1 MNPVKASLRYPQVTI
16 ALTIM
21 LVVSGAYALLRM
33 PRREDPKIH
42 VREGIVAAFYPGAS
56 SAEVEEQVTQKVE
69 QRIFKIEGVRR
80 EKTYS
85 TSMNGAMFINLNLED
100 NLQDTEKFWSKLRL
114 DLAELK
120 KTDLP
125 DGVQGPIV
133 DYDFGDTVAVLLAI
147 HSDHYGYR
155 ELKDYAERIES
166 AIRRIR
172 AVSKVKRIGE
182 QKEEIDV
189 SSSLSRLAQYSVSA
203 EQIMKALE
211 GRNIVH
217 YAGAVPTE
225 RGKPP
230 IQATGAFET
239 EQQIRR
245 VMIDVSRTGQPVYI
259 GDLANVD
266 RVYKDPTQYVR
277 SRGERALL
285 LSVEM
290 QEGNNIVDFGK
301 ELHAS
306 LDRLRPLLPPDL
318 KIDFVA
324 DQPTVV
330 AERVRGF
337 IREFGTA
344 ILSVILVTVILLPF
358 RVALV
363 SAVAIPVTISA
374 TFGLLNAFGIEL
386 HQVSIAALIVVLGM
400 VVDDAIVIADNYIEL
415 LDEGVPR
422 PEAAWRSASELA
434 VPVLTATLT
443 IICSFLPFLILS
455 GATGEFIRAL
465 PLTVAI
471 ALSTSFLV
479 GMLLTP
485 MLSQFFIKQGLHTHG
500 AATEKK
506 RRSPLEIMQSIY
518 NRVIVVAM
526 KWKPVAVVSGIFA
539 VAAGAF
545 VLHRLPER
553 FFPFAERDQFV
564 VDVWLPEGWKVE
576 ATEAA
581 VRRIEDVL
589 RHEKEVVNY
598 TSFIGS
604 SFPRFYYN
612 VNPQLPDKNYAQLL
626 VSTRS
631 AEVTPELVRALRPRL
646 AQAAPEARAFLS
658 ELQQGPVQ
666 LAAIEVRLTG
676 DDERVLRHFG
686 DRVLQLVQQTPG
698 SLDVHS
704 DWREDAYRLKVN
716 LREEVANRLGFTN
729 ATIGQELAG
738 GFEGVPVTTYWEG
751 ERDVAVALRLE
762 PARRQTFNDVANTY
776 VISPVTGARVPLDS
790 IATVS
795 PVWDPGRIVRRN
807 GVRTLTIRSWA
818 QGGILPSQVL
828 ERIRPVTDKLPL
840 PPGYRVWYGGEY
852 ENQNDTFPEMV
863 NALLISSIA
872 IYLIL
877 MFQFRSV
884 VDPLVVMAAI
894 PLGLLGASVGLMV
907 TNNPFGFTGFLGIV
921 SLGGVV
927 VRNSIILVDY
937 IRERM
942 MEGIPIEEAAIE
954 AGERRLRPIFLTTM
968 AAAVGV
974 TPMILSGSSMW
985 SPLGSAIAFGLVGSM
1000 FFTLVVIPVIYVLIH
1015 QRDSRP
1021 GPVVPSHDRKELQPI
1036 TAAVLVMIA
1045 CGAVAHAQSPKPAL
1059 DEADRTGAQKLTAAV
1074 QTQPRALTLDEAVS
1088 LATQHNSMV
1097 KIAGDKVKEMDVRVH
1112 GARAGF
1118 FPALT
1123 NESTAVHMA
1132 DQQHIDIPEGTLGV
1146 YPQIGPLPGRNVAL
1160 DQGKLDF
1167 GLSTTTLS
1175 QPITQFFKIRAG
1187 VDVSRADAAGARADM
1202 RRTENEVAY
1211 KVKQVYYGILATER
1225 RRDAVDAQIRAAEL
1239 RITETRNAVVTGVAL
1254 EVKAAEV
1261 RSQIAQARHVH
1272 GQLQDAVMDM
1282 KEELADL
1289 CGLPV
1294 DTELQLSLLDGSGS
1308 DPSPEPEAAV
1318 DSALAHNPEVEAA
1331 AHQLEKA
1338 RAALRAARAEYIPEV
1353 SAFAQHIYQDGAP
1366 FLTHNNGAVGLH
1378 MTWTIFEFGKR
1389 RGQVS
1394 ERSAEVAQA
1403 EENLARLR
1411 NRVRID
1417 VEKAV
1422 RKLNRAETGVN
1433 SARELV
1439 AATAEGRRVASD
1451 EAEAGTAN
1459 RSVFL
1464 ESESSMLNAQADLL
1478 RAEYDRSVAAA
1489 DLIRLTGSR

>member
-1 MNPVKASLRYPQVTI
+1 MNPVRASLRYPQVTI

-21 LVVSGAYALLRM
+21 LVIGGVYALLRM

-56 SAEVEEQVTQKVE
+56 AAEIENQVTQKVE

-100 NLQDTEKFWSKLRL
+100 NMQDTEKFWSKLRL
-114 DLAELK
+114 DMAELR
-120 KTDLP
+120 KTELP
-125 DGVQGPIV
+125 DGVQGPVV

-166 AIRRIR
+166 AMRRIR

-189 SSSLSRLAQYSVSA
+189 TSSLSRMSQYSVNP
-203 EQIMKALE
+203 QQVVKALE

-217 YAGAVPTE
+217 WAGAVPTE
-225 RGKPP
+225 FAKPP
-230 IQATGAFET
+230 IQATGAFEGV
-239 EQQIRR
+239 EQVRR
-245 VMIDVSRTGQPVYI
+245 VMIDVTGAGQPVYI

-266 RVYKDPTQYVR
+266 RVYKDPTQYAR

-290 QEGNNIVDFGK
+290 REGNNIVDFGHD
-301 ELHAS
+301 LRAA
-306 LDRLRPLLPPDL
+306 LDQLRPLLPADL

-330 AERVRGF
+330 AERVEHF
-337 IREFGTA
+337 IHEFGIA
-344 ILSVILVTVILLPF
+344 IASVIVVTMLLLPF

-363 SAVAIPVTISA
+363 SAVAIPVTIAA
-374 TFGLLNAFGIEL
+374 TFGLLNAFSIEL

-400 VVDDAIVIADNYIEL
+400 VVDDAIVIADNYLEL
-415 LDEGVPR
+415 LDHGVPR
-422 PEAAWRSASELA
+422 PEAAWRSATELA

-471 ALSTSFLV
+471 ALSTSFV
-479 GMLLTP
+479 VAMLLTP
-485 MLSQFFIKQGLHTHG
+485 LLAQFFIKKGLHQPDQAGH
-500 AATEKK
+500 KP
-506 RRSPLEIMQSIY
+506 RRGPLEIMQAIY

-526 KWKPVAVVSGIFA
+526 RWKPVAVGFGVLA
-539 VAAGAF
+539 VVAGAY
-545 VLHRLPER
+545 VLRNVPER

-576 ATEAA
+576 STEAA
-581 VRRIEDVL
+581 VKRIEEVL
-589 RHEKEVVNY
+589 KEEKEVTNY

-626 VSTRS
+626 VSTAS
-631 AEVTPELVRALRPRL
+631 AEVTPKLIKKLRPRL
-646 AQAAPEARAFLS
+646 ATAAPEARVFLS

-676 DDERVLRHFG
+676 EDEVILRQYG
-686 DRVLQLVQQTPG
+686 AEVVKLLQDTPG

-704 DWREDAYRLKVN
+704 DWREDAFRLKVN
-716 LREEVANRLGFTN
+716 LRHEVANRMGFTN
-729 ATIGQELAG
+729 ASIGQVLAG
-738 GFEGVPVTTYWEG
+738 GFEGAPVTTYWEG
-751 ERDVAVALRLE
+751 ERDIAVTLRLE
-762 PARRQTFNDVANTY
+762 PTRRQSFNDVVNTY
-776 VISPVTGARVPLDS
+776 VMSPVTGARVPLDS
-790 IATVS
+790 IAAVS

-828 ERIRPVTDKLPL
+828 AKIRTETDKLPL
-840 PPGYRVWYGGEY
+840 PPGYRVWYGGEE

-863 NALLISSIA
+863 NALFISSIA

-894 PLGLLGASVGLMV
+894 PLGLLGAALGLAI
-907 TNNPFGFTGFLGIV
+907 TGNPFGFTGFLGIV

-937 IRERM
+937 TRERM
-942 MEGIPIEEAAIE
+942 KEGVPIEEAAIE

-1000 FFTLVVIPVIYVLIH
+1000 FFTLVVIPVLYVLIH
-1015 QRDSRP
+1015 KRESMP
-1021 GPVVPSHDRKELQPI
+1021 GPV
-1036 TAAVLVMIA
+1036 AAAALLAIVF
-1045 CGAVAHAQSPKPAL
+1045 GGSAHAQ
-1059 DEADRTGAQKLTAAV
+1059 
-1074 QTQPRALTLDEAVS
+1074 PRNLTLDEAVS
-1088 LATQHNSMV
+1088 LSTQHNSAI
-1097 KIAGDKVKEMDVRVH
+1097 KIAGDKVREMDARVQS
-1112 GARAGF
+1112 ARAGY

-1123 NESTAVHMA
+1123 NESMAVHIA
-1132 DQQHIDIPEGTLGV
+1132 EQQRIEISQGALGV
-1146 YPQIGPLPGRNVAL
+1146 YPGIGPLPAAGVAL
-1160 DQGKLDF
+1160 AQGQPNFLV
-1167 GLSTTTLS
+1167 STTTLA
-1175 QPITQFFKIRAG
+1175 QPITQYFKTRAG
-1187 VDVSRADAAGARADM
+1187 VDLRRADAAGARAD
-1202 RRTENEVAY
+1202 RRRAENEVAL
-1211 KVKQVYYGILATER
+1211 KVKEVFYAILATER
-1225 RRDAVDAQIRAAEL
+1225 RRDAVGAQIRAAEL
-1239 RITETRNAVVTGVAL
+1239 RIEETRNAVVTGVSL

-1261 RSQIAQARHVH
+1261 NAQIAHARHVR
-1272 GQLQDAVMDM
+1272 GQLQDNVADL
-1282 KEELADL
+1282 KLELADL

-1294 DTELQLSLLDGSGS
+1294 ATELTLARPLGAADAA
-1308 DPSPEPEAAV
+1308 PEAEAAV
-1318 DSALAHNPEVEAA
+1318 GVALAGNPEIAA
-1331 AHQLEKA
+1331 ATHQLEKS
-1338 RAALRAARAEYIPEV
+1338 RAALRAARAEYIPDV
-1353 SAFAQHIYQDGAP
+1353 GAFAQHIYQDGAP
-1366 FLTHNNGAVGLH
+1366 YLPRNNGAFGIR
-1378 MTWTIFEFGKR
+1378 MNWTLFEFGKR

-1394 ERSAEVAQA
+1394 AQAAAVAQA
-1403 EENLARLR
+1403 QENLARLR

-1422 RKLNRAETGVN
+1422 RKLNRAETGVI
-1433 SARELV
+1433 SATELV
-1439 AATAEGRRVASD
+1439 AATTESRRVSGD
-1451 EAEAGTAN
+1451 QAEAGTAN
-1459 RSVFL
+1459 RSVSL
-1464 ESESSMLNAQADLL
+1464 ESEAGMLSAQADLL

-1489 DLIRLTGSR
+1489 ELARLLGNK

>member
-1 MNPVKASLRYPQVTI
+1 MNPVRASLRYPQVTI

-21 LVVSGAYALLRM
+21 LVAGGAYALMRM

-42 VREGIVAAFYPGAS
+42 VREGIVAAMYPGAS
-56 SAEVEEQVTQKVE
+56 AAEVENQVTQKVE
-69 QRIFKIEGVRR
+69 QRLFKLEGVRR

-114 DLAELK
+114 DMAELK
-120 KTDLP
+120 QTDLP
-125 DGVQGPIV
+125 DGVLGPVV

-166 AIRRIR
+166 VIRRIR

-189 SSSLSRLAQYSVSA
+189 SSTLSRLSQYSVSA
-203 EQIMKALE
+203 EQVMKALE
-211 GRNIVH
+211 GRNMVH
-217 YAGAVPTE
+217 YAGAVPTQ

-239 EQQIRR
+239 EDQIRH

-266 RVYKDPTQYVR
+266 RVYKDPTQYAR
-277 SRGERALL
+277 SRGERAIM

-301 ELHAS
+301 EVHAS
-306 LDRLRPLLPPDL
+306 LDSLRPLLPPDL
-318 KIDFVA
+318 KIEFVA

-330 AERVRGF
+330 ADRVKHF
-337 IREFGTA
+337 IREFGIA
-344 ILSVILVTVILLPF
+344 IASVILVTMLLLPF

-386 HQVSIAALIVVLGM
+386 HQVSLAALIVVLGM

-415 LDEGVPR
+415 LDHGLPR
-422 PEAAWRSASELA
+422 SEAAWRSASELA

-485 MLSQFFIKQGLHTHG
+485 LLSQFFIKKGLHSPD
-500 AATEKK
+500 AAAGKK
-506 RRSPLEIMQSIY
+506 RRSPLDIMQAVY
-518 NRVIVVAM
+518 NRVIAM
-526 KWKPVAVVSGIFA
+526 AMNWKPAAVVLGVFA
-539 VAAGAF
+539 VAAGVF

-564 VDVWLPEGWKVE
+564 ADIWLPEGWKVE

-581 VRRIEDVL
+581 VKRIEDVL
-589 RHEKEVVNY
+589 REEREVVNY

-626 VSTRS
+626 VSTTS
-631 AEVTPELVRALRPRL
+631 AEVTPGLIRALRPRL
-646 AQAAPEARAFLS
+646 AQAAPEARVFLS

-686 DRVLQLVQQTPG
+686 DQVMQRLQSTPG

-704 DWREDAYRLKVN
+704 DWREDAYRMKVN

-738 GFEGVPVTTYWEG
+738 GFEGGPVTTYWEG
-751 ERDVAVALRLE
+751 ERDIAVALRLE

-790 IATVS
+790 IAAVS

-807 GVRTLTIRSWA
+807 GVRTLTIRSWS
-818 QGGILPSQVL
+818 QGGVLPSQVL
-828 ERIRPVTDKLPL
+828 ERVRPVIDKLPL
-840 PPGYRVWYGGEY
+840 PAGYRVWYGGEY

-863 NALLISSIA
+863 KALLISVVA

-884 VDPLVVMAAI
+884 IDPFVVMSAI
-894 PLGLLGASVGLMV
+894 PLGLLGASLGLMV
-907 TNNPFGFTGFLGIV
+907 THNPFGFTGFLGIV
-921 SLGGVV
+921 SLGGVA

-937 IRERM
+937 TRERM
-942 MEGIPIEEAAIE
+942 KEGVPIEDAAIE

-1000 FFTLVVIPVIYVLIH
+1000 FFTLVVIPVLYVLIH
-1015 QRDSRP
+1015 KRDS
-1021 GPVVPSHDRKELQPI
+1021 GPSPVGPI
-1036 TAAVLVMIA
+1036 AAAALMLVA
-1045 CGAVAHAQSPKPAL
+1045 CGAAAHAQ
-1059 DEADRTGAQKLTAAV
+1059 
-1074 QTQPRALTLDEAVS
+1074 PRKLTLDEAVS
-1088 LATQHNSMV
+1088 LAAQHNSMV
-1097 KIAGDKVKEMDVRVH
+1097 KIAGDKVKAMDARVKES
-1112 GARAGF
+1112 RAGF

-1123 NESTAVHMA
+1123 NDSTSVHIA
-1132 DQQHIDIPEGTLGV
+1132 DQQHIDIPQGALGV
-1146 YPQIGPLPGRNVAL
+1146 YPGVGPIPGAGVSLA
-1160 DQGKLDF
+1160 QGKPNFL
-1167 GLSTTTLS
+1167 LSTTTLS
-1175 QPITQFFKIRAG
+1175 QPITQYFKTRAG

-1202 RRTENEVAY
+1202 RRTENEIAY
-1211 KVKQVYYGILATER
+1211 KVKEIYYAILATER
-1225 RRDAVDAQIRAAEL
+1225 RRNAVDAQIRAAEL
-1239 RITETRNAVVTGVAL
+1239 RNSETRNAVVTGVLLEVNAA
-1254 EVKAAEV
+1254 EVKA
-1261 RSQIAQARHVH
+1261 QIAQATHAS
-1272 GQLQDAVMDM
+1272 GQLQDAVMNM
-1282 KEELADL
+1282 REELADL
-1289 CGLPV
+1289 CGLSV
-1294 DTELQLSLLDGSGS
+1294 DADLELVRPDGGVTAVSLDA
-1308 DPSPEPEAAV
+1308 EASVNA
-1318 DSALAHNPEVEAA
+1318 AYAHNPEIETA
-1331 AHQLEKA
+1331 AHQVEKA

-1353 SAFAQHIYQDGAP
+1353 GAFAQHIYQDGAP
-1366 FLTHNNGAVGLH
+1366 FLSRNNGAFGVH
-1378 MTWTIFEFGKR
+1378 MTWTMFEFGKR

-1394 ERSAEVAQA
+1394 ERGAEIAQA
-1403 EENLARLR
+1403 EENLARLK

-1439 AATAEGRRVASD
+1439 AATTEARRVSSD
-1451 EAEAGTAN
+1451 QAEIGTAN

-1464 ESESSMLNAQADLL
+1464 ESEASMLSAQADLL

-1489 DLIRLTGSR
+1489 ELTRLTGNQ

>member
-1 MNPVKASLRYPQVTI
+1 MNPVRASLRYPQVTL
-16 ALTIM
+16 ALTLM
-21 LVVSGAYALLRM
+21 LVLFGVYALLRM

-56 SAEVEEQVTQKVE
+56 AKEVENQVTQKVE
-69 QRIFKIEGVRR
+69 QRLFKIEGVRR

-85 TSMNGAMFINLNLED
+85 TSMNGVMFINLNLED

-114 DLAELK
+114 DMAELK

-125 DGVQGPIV
+125 EGVQGPIV

-147 HSDHYGYR
+147 HGENYGYR

-172 AVSKVKRIGE
+172 AVSKIKRIGE

-189 SSSLSRLAQYSVSA
+189 SSSLGRLSQYSVTPD
-203 EQIMKALE
+203 QVKKALA
-211 GRNIVH
+211 GRNVVN
-217 YAGAVPTE
+217 YAGAVPTK

-230 IQATGAFET
+230 IQTTGAFEGE
-239 EQQIRR
+239 EQVRH
-245 VMIDVSRTGQPVYI
+245 VMIDVTRTGQPVYI
-259 GDLANVD
+259 GDLADVH
-266 RVYKDPTQYVR
+266 RVYKDPTQYAR
-277 SRGERALL
+277 SRGERAIL

-301 ELHAS
+301 DVHAA

-330 AERVRGF
+330 AQRVKDF
-337 IREFGTA
+337 IREFGIA
-344 ILSVILVTVILLPF
+344 IASVIVVTMLLLPF

-422 PEAAWRSASELA
+422 QEAAWRSASELA
-434 VPVLTATLT
+434 IPVLTATAT

-471 ALSTSFLV
+471 ALSTSFIV

-485 MLSQFFIKQGLHTHG
+485 MLSQFFIKQGLHH
-500 AATEKK
+500 AADAMGKK
-506 RRSPLEIMQSIY
+506 QRRSPLEIMQSIY

-526 KWKPVAVVSGIFA
+526 GWKPVVIGAGIVA

-545 VLHRLPER
+545 VLHHVPER

-564 VDVWLPEGWKVE
+564 IDLWLPEGWKIE
-576 ATEAA
+576 STQAA
-581 VRRIEDVL
+581 VKRIEDVL
-589 RHEKEVVNY
+589 RNEKEVVNY
-598 TSFIGS
+598 TAFVGS

-612 VNPQLPDKNYAQLL
+612 VNPQLPDKNYAQFL
-626 VSTRS
+626 VSTKS
-631 AEVTPELVRALRPRL
+631 AEVTPKLVEQLRPRL
-646 AQAAPEARAFLS
+646 SQAAPEARVFLS

-666 LAAIEVRLTG
+666 LAPIEVRLTG
-676 DDERVLRHFG
+676 DDDVVLRQFG
-686 DRVLQLVQQTPG
+686 NQVLQRLQRTPG
-698 SLDVHS
+698 SLDVYS
-704 DWREDAYRLKVN
+704 DWREDAYRMKVN
-716 LREEVANRLGFTN
+716 LRQEVANRLGFTN
-729 ATIGQELAG
+729 ATVGQVLAA
-738 GFEGVPVTTYWEG
+738 GFEGDPVTTYWEG
-751 ERDVAVALRLE
+751 ERDIAVTLRLE
-762 PARRQTFNDVANTY
+762 PELRQSFSDIGSTY
-776 VISPVTGARVPLDS
+776 VMSPVTGARVPLDS
-790 IATVS
+790 IATIS

-807 GVRTLTIRSWA
+807 GVRTLSIRSGA
-818 QGGILPSQVL
+818 QGGKLPSQVL
-828 ERIRPVTDKLPL
+828 EQVRPMTDKLPL
-840 PPGYRVWYGGEY
+840 PPGYRVWYGGEM

-863 NALLISSIA
+863 HALLISSIA

-884 VDPLVVMAAI
+884 VEPLVVMAAI
-894 PLGLLGASVGLMV
+894 PLGLLGASLGLLV
-907 TNNPFGFTGFLGIV
+907 THNPFGFTGFLGIV

-937 IRERM
+937 TRERM
-942 MEGIPIEEAAIE
+942 KQGVPVEKAAIE

-1000 FFTLVVIPVIYVLIH
+1000 FFTLVVIPVLYVLIH
-1015 QRDSRP
+1015 QRGSKP
-1021 GPVVPSHDRKELQPI
+1021 GNEPVPPSHERKGMEPV
-1036 TAAVLVMIA
+1036 AVAVLLAVL
-1045 CGAVAHAQSPKPAL
+1045 CGSVAHAQS
-1059 DEADRTGAQKLTAAV
+1059 RKLT
-1074 QTQPRALTLDEAVS
+1074 LEEAVA
-1088 LATQHNSMV
+1088 LATQHNSTV
-1097 KIAGDKVKEMDVRVH
+1097 KIAADKVKEMDAKVH
-1112 GARAGF
+1112 QARAGF
-1118 FPALT
+1118 FASLS
-1123 NESTAVHMA
+1123 NDSNAAHIA
-1132 DQQHIDIPEGTLGV
+1132 NQQSIDIPQGALGV
-1146 YPQIGPLPGRNVAL
+1146 YPQIGPIPGAGVSL
-1160 DQGKLDF
+1160 DQGKSNFL
-1167 GLSTTTLS
+1167 LSTTTVS
-1175 QPITQFFKIRAG
+1175 QPLTQYFKTRAG
-1187 VDVSRADAAGARADM
+1187 VDVSRADAAGARAEA
-1202 RRTENEVAY
+1202 RRTEDEVAY
-1211 KVKQVYYGILATER
+1211 KVKEVYYAILTTQR

-1239 RITETRNAVVTGVAL
+1239 RITETRNAVESGVVL
-1254 EVKAAEV
+1254 EVKATEV
-1261 RSQIAQARHVH
+1261 RAQIAQAKHVY
-1272 GQLQDAVMDM
+1272 GQLDDAVADM
-1282 KEELADL
+1282 KEDLADL

-1294 DTELQLSLLDGSGS
+1294 DTVLELDRPDGSG
-1308 DPSPEPEAAV
+1308 DLSPEIEPAV
-1318 DSALAHNPEVEAA
+1318 QAALAGNPEIEAA
-1331 AHQLEKA
+1331 AHQVEKA
-1338 RAALRAARAEYIPEV
+1338 RAAVRAARAEYIPDV

-1366 FLTHNNGAVGLH
+1366 FLSRNNGAFGLH
-1378 MTWTIFEFGKR
+1378 MNWTIFEFGKR

-1394 ERSAEVAQA
+1394 EREAELAQA

-1422 RKLNRAETGVN
+1422 RKVNRAETEIA
-1433 SARELV
+1433 SARELLM
-1439 AATAEGRRVASD
+1439 TNSETRRVSSD
-1451 EAEAGTAN
+1451 QVEAGTAN

-1464 ESESSMLNAQADLL
+1464 ESEASVLTAQADLL

-1489 DLIRLTGSR
+1489 DLSRLTGNR

>member
-1 MNPVKASLRYPQVTI
+1 MNPVRASLHYPQVTI

-21 LVVSGAYALLRM
+21 LVVSGVYALLRM

-42 VREGIVAAFYPGAS
+42 VREGIVAAFYHGAS
-56 SAEVEEQVTQKVE
+56 AAEIENEVTQKVE

-125 DGVQGPIV
+125 EGVEGPVV

-189 SSSLSRLAQYSVSA
+189 SSTLDRLAQYAVTP
-203 EQIMKALE
+203 EQVVKALQ
-211 GRNIVH
+211 GRNMVH
-217 YAGAVPTE
+217 YAGAVPTD

-230 IQATGAFET
+230 IQATGAFEA
-239 EQQIRR
+239 EGQIRH
-245 VMIDVSRTGQPVYI
+245 VMVDVTHTGEPIYI
-259 GDLANVD
+259 GDLGNVD
-266 RVYKDPTQYVR
+266 RVYKDPTQYAR
-277 SRGERALL
+277 SRGERAIL

-301 ELHAS
+301 EVHAS
-306 LDRLRPLLPPDL
+306 LDKLHPLLPPDL
-318 KIDFVA
+318 KMDFVA

-400 VVDDAIVIADNYIEL
+400 VVDDAIVIADNYIGL

-422 PEAAWRSASELA
+422 PEAAWRSATELA
-434 VPVLTATLT
+434 IPVLTATLT

-485 MLSQFFIKQGLHTHG
+485 MLSQFFIKQGLHSHE
-500 AATEKK
+500 AATAKK
-506 RRSPLEIMQSIY
+506 RRGPLEIMQAIY
-518 NRVIVVAM
+518 NRGIVVAM
-526 KWKPVAVVSGIFA
+526 NWKPVAVAFGVLAI
-539 VAAGAF
+539 AAGAL
-545 VLHRLPER
+545 VLHHLPER

-564 VDVWLPEGWKVE
+564 MDVWLPEGWKVE
-576 ATEAA
+576 ATQAA
-581 VRRIEDVL
+581 VARIEDVL
-589 RHEKEVVNY
+589 RREKEVVNY
-598 TSFIGS
+598 TAFIGS

-626 VSTRS
+626 VSTKS
-631 AEVTPELVRALRPRL
+631 AEATPKLVRELRPRL
-646 AQAAPEARAFLS
+646 AEAAPEARVFLS

-666 LAAIEVRLTG
+666 LAPIEIRLSG
-676 DDERVLRHFG
+676 EDEHVLRYWG
-686 DRVLQLVQQTPG
+686 DRVLQLVQRTPG
-698 SLDVHS
+698 SLDVYS
-704 DWREDAYRLKVN
+704 DWREDAYRMKVN
-716 LREEVANRLGFTN
+716 LNEEVANRLGFTN
-729 ATIGQELAG
+729 ATIGRVLAG

-751 ERDVAVALRLE
+751 ERDIAVTLRLE
-762 PARRQTFNDVANTY
+762 PTARQSFNDVANTY
-776 VISPVTGARVPLDS
+776 VMSPVTGAHVPLDS

-807 GVRTLTIRSWA
+807 GVRTLTIRSSA

-828 ERIRPVTDKLPL
+828 ERVRPVTDKLPL

-863 NALLISSIA
+863 KALFISVIA

-894 PLGLLGASVGLMV
+894 PLGLLGASLGLMV
-907 TNNPFGFTGFLGIV
+907 THNPFGFTGFLGIV

-937 IRERM
+937 IRERRA
-942 MEGIPIEEAAIE
+942 EGVPIEKAAIE

-1000 FFTLVVIPVIYVLIH
+1000 FFTLVVIPVLYVLIH
-1015 QRDSRP
+1015 QRDSQP
-1021 GPVVPSHDRKELQPI
+1021 GPVLPSHDHKEVAPI
-1036 TAAVLVMIA
+1036 AAAVLLAIT
-1045 CGAVAHAQSPKPAL
+1045 CGAVAHAQ
-1059 DEADRTGAQKLTAAV
+1059 
-1074 QTQPRALTLDEAVS
+1074 PRKLTLDEAVS

-1097 KIAGDKVKEMDVRVH
+1097 KIAGDKVKEMDARVH
-1112 GARAGF
+1112 GARASY
-1118 FPALT
+1118 FPSLSNDT
-1123 NESTAVHMA
+1123 TAVHIA
-1132 DQQHIDIPEGTLGV
+1132 EQQHIDIAQGAIGV
-1146 YPQIGPLPGRNVAL
+1146 YPQIGPIPGTGVSL
-1160 DQGKLDF
+1160 SQGKPNF

-1175 QPITQFFKIRAG
+1175 QPITQYFKIRAG
-1187 VDVSRADAAGARADM
+1187 VDVNRADAAGARSDM
-1202 RRTENEVAY
+1202 RRAENEVAF
-1211 KVKQVYYGILATER
+1211 KVKEVYYGILATVR

-1239 RITETRNAVVTGVAL
+1239 RITETRNSVETGVAL

-1261 RSQIAQARHVH
+1261 RAQIAQAKHVH
-1272 GQLQDAVMDM
+1272 GQLQDAVADM

-1294 DTELQLSLLDGSGS
+1294 DAELDLSHPDGSAS
-1308 DPSPEPEAAV
+1308 DASPETEAAV
-1318 DSALAHNPEVEAA
+1318 QAALRQNPEVEAG

-1338 RAALRAARAEYIPEV
+1338 RAAVRAARAEYIPEI
-1353 SAFAQHIYQDGAP
+1353 SAFAQHVYQDGAP
-1366 FLTHNNGAVGLH
+1366 FLSTANNGVFGLH
-1378 MTWTIFEFGKR
+1378 MTWTMFEFGKR
-1389 RGQVS
+1389 RAQVS
-1394 ERSAEVAQA
+1394 ERTAEVAQA
-1403 EENLARLR
+1403 EENLAHLR

-1422 RKLNRAETGVN
+1422 RKLNRAETGVE
-1433 SARELV
+1433 SARQLV
-1439 AATAEGRRVASD
+1439 AATTEARRVTSD
-1451 EAEAGTAN
+1451 QAEAGTAN

-1464 ESESSMLNAQADLL
+1464 ESDASMLSAQADLL

-1489 DLIRLTGSR
+1489 DLARVTGNR

>member
-1 MNPVKASLRYPQVTI
+1 MNPVRASLRYPQVTI

-21 LVVSGAYALLRM
+21 LVVSGVYALLRM

-56 SAEVEEQVTQKVE
+56 AAEIENEVTQKVE

-125 DGVQGPIV
+125 DGVEGPVV

-189 SSSLSRLAQYSVSA
+189 SSTLDRLAQYAVTP
-203 EQIMKALE
+203 EQVVKALQ
-211 GRNIVH
+211 GRNMVH
-217 YAGAVPTE
+217 YAGAVPTD

-230 IQATGAFET
+230 IQATGAFEA
-239 EQQIRR
+239 EGQIRH
-245 VMIDVSRTGQPVYI
+245 VMVDVTRTGQPVYI

-266 RVYKDPTQYVR
+266 RVYKDPTQYAR
-277 SRGERALL
+277 SRGERAIL

-306 LDRLRPLLPPDL
+306 LDKLRPLLPPDL
-318 KIDFVA
+318 KMDFVA

-415 LDEGVPR
+415 LDEGVSR
-422 PEAAWRSASELA
+422 PEAAWRSATELA
-434 VPVLTATLT
+434 IPVLTATLT

-485 MLSQFFIKQGLHTHG
+485 MLSQFFIKQGLHSHE
-500 AATEKK
+500 AAAAKK
-506 RRSPLEIMQSIY
+506 RRGPLEIMQAIY
-518 NRVIVVAM
+518 NRGILVAM
-526 KWKPVAVVSGIFA
+526 NWKPVAVAFGVLAI
-539 VAAGAF
+539 AAGAL
-545 VLHRLPER
+545 VLHHLPER

-564 VDVWLPEGWKVE
+564 MDVWLPEGWKVE
-576 ATEAA
+576 ATQAA
-581 VRRIEDVL
+581 VARIEDVL
-589 RHEKEVVNY
+589 RREKEVVNY

-626 VSTRS
+626 VSTKS
-631 AEVTPELVRALRPRL
+631 AEATPKLVRELRPRL
-646 AQAAPEARAFLS
+646 AEAAPEARVFLS

-666 LAAIEVRLTG
+666 LAPIEIRLSG
-676 DDERVLRHFG
+676 EDEHVLRYWG
-686 DRVLQLVQQTPG
+686 DRVLQLVQGTPG
-698 SLDVHS
+698 SLDVYS
-704 DWREDAYRLKVN
+704 DWREDAYRMKVSLN
-716 LREEVANRLGFTN
+716 EEVANRLGFTN
-729 ATIGQELAG
+729 ATIGRVLAG

-751 ERDVAVALRLE
+751 ERDIAVTLRLE
-762 PARRQTFNDVANTY
+762 PTARQSFNDVANTY
-776 VISPVTGARVPLDS
+776 VMSPVTGAHVLLDS

-807 GVRTLTIRSWA
+807 GVRTLTIRSSA

-828 ERIRPVTDKLPL
+828 ERVRPVTDKLPL

-863 NALLISSIA
+863 KALFISVIA

-894 PLGLLGASVGLMV
+894 PLGLLGASLGLMV
-907 TNNPFGFTGFLGIV
+907 THNPFGFTGFLGIV

-937 IRERM
+937 IRERVAD
-942 MEGIPIEEAAIE
+942 GVPIEKAAIE

-1000 FFTLVVIPVIYVLIH
+1000 FFTLVVIPVLYVLIH
-1015 QRDSRP
+1015 QRDSQP
-1021 GPVVPSHDRKELQPI
+1021 GPVLPSHDHKQVAPI
-1036 TAAVLVMIA
+1036 VAAVLLAIT
-1045 CGAVAHAQSPKPAL
+1045 CGAAAHAQP
-1059 DEADRTGAQKLTAAV
+1059 RKLT
-1074 QTQPRALTLDEAVS
+1074 LEEAVS

-1097 KIAGDKVKEMDVRVH
+1097 KISGDKVKAMDARVH
-1112 GARAGF
+1112 GTRASY
-1118 FPALT
+1118 FPSLT
-1123 NESTAVHMA
+1123 NDSTAVHIA
-1132 DQQHIDIPEGTLGV
+1132 NEQHIDIPQGALGV
-1146 YPQIGPLPGRNVAL
+1146 YPGIGPIPGTGVSLA
-1160 DQGKLDF
+1160 QGKPNF

-1175 QPITQFFKIRAG
+1175 QPITQYFKIRAG
-1187 VDVSRADAAGARADM
+1187 VDVARADAAGARADA

-1211 KVKQVYYGILATER
+1211 KVREVYYAILTTER
-1225 RRDAVDAQIRAAEL
+1225 RRDAVNAQIRAAEL
-1239 RITETRNAVVTGVAL
+1239 RITETTNAVETGVAL
-1254 EVKAAEV
+1254 EVKSAEV
-1261 RSQIAQARHVH
+1261 RAQIAQAKHAH
-1272 GQLQDAVMDM
+1272 GQLQDAVADM
-1282 KEELADL
+1282 RQELSDL
-1289 CGLPV
+1289 CGLSV
-1294 DTELQLSLLDGSGS
+1294 DAELDLTQPDGSVA
-1308 DPSPEPEAAV
+1308 DPAPQTEAAV
-1318 DSALAHNPEVEAA
+1318 QAAFAHNPEIEAA
-1331 AHQLEKA
+1331 AHQVEKA
-1338 RAALRAARAEYIPEV
+1338 RAALRAARAEYIPEI

-1366 FLTHNNGAVGLH
+1366 FLSRNNGAFGLH

-1403 EENLARLR
+1403 EENLAHLR
-1411 NRVRID
+1411 NRVQID
-1417 VEKAV
+1417 AEKAV
-1422 RKLNRAETGVN
+1422 RKLNRAETGVA
-1433 SARELV
+1433 SAKELV
-1439 AATAEGRRVASD
+1439 TATTEARRVASD

-1464 ESESSMLNAQADLL
+1464 ESEATLLSAQADLL

-1489 DLIRLTGSR
+1489 DLARVTGNR

>member
-1 MNPVKASLRYPQVTI
+1 MNPVRASLRYPQVTI
-16 ALTIM
+16 ALTLM

-56 SAEVEEQVTQKVE
+56 VTEVENQLTQKVE

-114 DLAELK
+114 DLAELR

-125 DGVQGPIV
+125 DGVLGPVV

-166 AIRRIR
+166 GIRRIR
-172 AVSKVKRIGE
+172 AVSKIKRIGE

-189 SSSLSRLAQYSVSA
+189 SSSLSRLAQYSVTPD
-203 EQIMKALE
+203 QVIKALE
-211 GRNIVH
+211 GRNMVH

-225 RGKPP
+225 HGKPP
-230 IQATGAFET
+230 IQTTGAFEG
-239 EQQIRR
+239 EEQIRR
-245 VMIDVSRTGQPVYI
+245 VMIDVTRGGQPVYI
-259 GDLANVD
+259 GDLANVE
-266 RVYKDPTQYVR
+266 RTYKDPTQYPR
-277 SRGERALL
+277 SRGERAIL
-285 LSVEM
+285 LSIEM

-301 ELHAS
+301 DVHAT
-306 LDRLRPLLPPDL
+306 LDRMRTLLPPDL

-330 AERVRGF
+330 ADRVKHF
-337 IREFGTA
+337 IREFGIA
-344 ILSVILVTVILLPF
+344 IASVILVTMLLLPF

-415 LDEGVPR
+415 LDHGVER
-422 PEAAWRSASELA
+422 SEAAWRSATELA

-471 ALSTSFLV
+471 ALSTSFIV

-485 MLSQFFIKQGLHTHG
+485 MLSQFFIKQGLHQPG
-500 AATEKK
+500 AHSEKK
-506 RRSPLEIMQSIY
+506 RRSPLEIMQAIY

-526 KWKPVAVVSGIFA
+526 RRKAAAVVAGVLAI
-539 VAAGAF
+539 VAGAV
-545 VLHRLPER
+545 VLRHVPER

-564 VDVWLPEGWKVE
+564 IDVWLPQGWKVE
-576 ATEAA
+576 STDAA

-589 RHEKEVVNY
+589 RQEKEVTNY

-612 VNPQLPDKNYAQLL
+612 VNPQLPDKNYAQML
-626 VSTRS
+626 VSTQS
-631 AEVTPELVRALRPRL
+631 AEVTPKLIEALRPRL
-646 AQAAPEARAFLS
+646 AKAAPEARVFLS

-676 DDERVLRHFG
+676 EDEHVLRHYG
-686 DRVLQLVQQTPG
+686 EQVESLLERTPG

-716 LREEVANRLGFTN
+716 LRQEVANRLGFTN
-729 ATIGQELAG
+729 ASIGRVLAG
-738 GFEGVPVTTYWEG
+738 GFEGDPVTTYWEG
-751 ERDVAVALRLE
+751 ERDIAVALRLE
-762 PARRQTFNDVANTY
+762 PTRRQTFNDVINTY
-776 VISPVTGARVPLDS
+776 VMSPVTGAKVPLDS
-790 IATVS
+790 IAAVS

-807 GVRTLTIRSWA
+807 GVRTLSIRSWA
-818 QGGILPSQVL
+818 QGGALPSQVL
-828 ERIRPVTDKLPL
+828 ERVRPVTDKLPL
-840 PPGYRVWYGGEY
+840 PPGYRVWYGGEL
-852 ENQNDTFPEMV
+852 ENQNDTFPEML
-863 NALLISSIA
+863 NALLISSVA

-877 MFQFRSV
+877 LFQFRSAV
-884 VDPLVVMAAI
+884 EPLVVMAAI
-894 PLGLLGASVGLMV
+894 PLGLLGAATGLWI
-907 TNNPFGFTGFLGIV
+907 THNPFGFTGFLGIV

-937 IRERM
+937 TKERM
-942 MEGIPIEEAAIE
+942 KEGVPVEEAAIE

-1000 FFTLVVIPVIYVLIH
+1000 FFTLVVIPVLYVLI
-1015 QRDSRP
+1015 QRRGATP
-1021 GPVVPSHDRKELQPI
+1021 AP
-1036 TAAVLVMIA
+1036 AAVAVLLLLA
-1045 CGAVAHAQSPKPAL
+1045 LGAAAHAQP
-1059 DEADRTGAQKLTAAV
+1059 RKLT
-1074 QTQPRALTLDEAVS
+1074 LEDAVS
-1088 LATQHNSMV
+1088 LATTHNSAV
-1097 KIAGDKVKEMDVRVH
+1097 KIAGEKVNAMDARVRQ
-1112 GARAGF
+1112 ARAGY
-1118 FPALT
+1118 FPSLS
-1123 NESTAVHMA
+1123 NDSTAVHIA
-1132 DQQHIDIPEGTLGV
+1132 DQQHIDIPRGALGV
-1146 YPQIGPLPGRNVAL
+1146 YGGVGPIPGNTVSL
-1160 DQGKLDF
+1160 EQGKLNF

-1175 QPITQFFKIRAG
+1175 QPITQYFKIRAG
-1187 VDVSRADAAGARADM
+1187 VDVNRADAAGARSDL
-1202 RRTENEVAY
+1202 RRAENDVAY
-1211 KVKQVYYGILATER
+1211 KVKEVYYAILATER
-1225 RRDAVDAQIRAAEL
+1225 RRDAVGAQIRAAEL
-1239 RITETRNAVVTGVAL
+1239 RGTETRDAVVTGVAL
-1254 EVKAAEV
+1254 QLKSAEV
-1261 RSQIAQARHVH
+1261 QAQLAQEKHVH
-1272 GQLQDAVMDM
+1272 GQLQDAVADM
-1282 KEELADL
+1282 RQELADL

-1294 DTELQLSLLDGSGS
+1294 DADLELLQPAGLVDG
-1308 DPSPEPEAAV
+1308 SPEPEAAV
-1318 DSALAHNPEVEAA
+1318 QAAYAQNPEISAA
-1331 AHQLEKA
+1331 EHQVEKA
-1338 RAALRAARAEYIPEV
+1338 RAALRAARAEYIPEIG
-1353 SAFAQHIYQDGAP
+1353 AFAQHIYQNGAP
-1366 FLTHNNGAVGLH
+1366 FLSRNNGAFGLH

-1394 ERSAEVAQA
+1394 ERSSEIAQA
-1403 EENLARLR
+1403 EENLTRLR

-1417 VEKAV
+1417 VEKAI
-1422 RKLNRAETGVN
+1422 RKVNRAETAVL
-1433 SARELV
+1433 AATELV
-1439 AATAEGRRVASD
+1439 AATMEGRRVSSD
-1451 EAEAGTAN
+1451 QAQAGTAN
-1459 RSVFL
+1459 RSVSL
-1464 ESESSMLNAQADLL
+1464 DAEASMLNAQADLL

-1489 DLIRLTGSR
+1489 ELARLTGRR

>member
-1 MNPVKASLRYPQVTI
+1 MNPVRASLRYPQVTI

-21 LVVSGAYALLRM
+21 LVACGVYALLRM

-42 VREGIVAAFYPGAS
+42 VRIGIVAAFYPGAS
-56 SAEVEEQVTQKVE
+56 AAEVENQVTQKVE
-69 QRIFKIEGVRR
+69 QRLFKIEGVRR

-114 DLAELK
+114 DMAELK

-125 DGVQGPIV
+125 EGVIGPVV

-147 HSDHYGYR
+147 HGNGYGYR
-155 ELKDYAERIES
+155 ELKDYAERVEA

-172 AVSKVKRIGE
+172 SVSKVKRIGE

-189 SSSLSRLAQYSVSA
+189 SSSLSRLAQYSVNP
-203 EQIMKALE
+203 EQVIRALE
-211 GRNIVH
+211 GRNMVH

-230 IQATGAFET
+230 IQATGAFEGE
-239 EQQIRR
+239 EQIKH
-245 VMIDVSRTGQPVYI
+245 VMVDVTPTGQPVYI
-259 GDLANVD
+259 GDLASVN
-266 RVYKDPTQYVR
+266 RVYRDSTQYGR
-277 SRGERALL
+277 SRGERAIL

-330 AERVRGF
+330 ADRVKDF
-337 IREFGTA
+337 IREFGIA
-344 ILSVILVTVILLPF
+344 IGSVILVTMLLLPF

-415 LDEGVPR
+415 LDNGVSR

-434 VPVLTATLT
+434 IPVLTATLT
-443 IICSFLPFLILS
+443 IICSFLPFLLLS

-471 ALSTSFLV
+471 ALATSFIV
-479 GMLLTP
+479 AMMLTP
-485 MLSQFFIKQGLHTHG
+485 MLSQFLIKQGLHNSE
-500 AATEKK
+500 ATASKK
-506 RRSPLEIMQSIY
+506 RRSPLELMQSIY

-526 KWKPVAVVSGIFA
+526 QWKTATVAIGVLAVIAGAVVLRQ
-539 VAAGAF
+539 V
-545 VLHRLPER
+545 PER

-564 VDVWLPEGWKVE
+564 IDLWLPEGWKIE
-576 ATEAA
+576 ATQSA
-581 VRRIEDVL
+581 VQRIEEVL
-589 RHEKEVVNY
+589 RHEKQVTNY
-598 TSFIGS
+598 TAFVGS
-604 SFPRFYYN
+604 SAPRFYYN

-626 VSTRS
+626 VSTTS
-631 AEVTPELVRALRPRL
+631 ADVTPHIVEALRPIL
-646 AQAAPEARAFLS
+646 AQAVPEGRVFLS

-666 LAAIEVRLTG
+666 EAAIEVRLTG
-676 DDERVLRHFG
+676 DDEHVLRYWG
-686 DRVLQLVQQTPG
+686 DRVQELLQRTPG

-716 LREEVANRLGFTN
+716 LRQEVANRLGFTN

-738 GFEGVPVTTYWEG
+738 GFEGAPVTTYWEG
-751 ERDVAVALRLE
+751 ERDIAVTLRLE
-762 PARRQTFNDVANTY
+762 PSQRQSFNDVGNTY

-807 GVRTLTIRSWA
+807 GVRTLTIRAWS
-818 QGGILPSQVL
+818 QGGVLPSQVL
-828 ERIRPVTDKLPL
+828 ARIRPVVDKLPL

-852 ENQNDTFPEMV
+852 ENQQDTFPEMV
-863 NALLISSIA
+863 NALFISSIA

-884 VDPLVVMAAI
+884 VEPLVVMAAI
-894 PLGLLGASVGLMV
+894 PLGLLGAALGLWV
-907 TNNPFGFTGFLGIV
+907 THNPFGFTGFLGIV

-937 IRERM
+937 TKARM
-942 MEGIPIEEAAIE
+942 AEGVPVEKAAIE

-985 SPLGSAIAFGLVGSM
+985 SPLGSAIAFGLIGSM
-1000 FFTLVVIPVIYVLIH
+1000 FFTLIVIPVLYVLINTRLSH
-1015 QRDSRP
+1015 P
-1021 GPVVPSHDRKELQPI
+1021 GPV
-1036 TAAVLVMIA
+1036 AAALVVILA
-1045 CGAVAHAQSPKPAL
+1045 CGAVAHAQ
-1059 DEADRTGAQKLTAAV
+1059 
-1074 QTQPRALTLDEAVS
+1074 PRNLTLDEAVL
-1088 LATQHNSMV
+1088 LATKHNSSV
-1097 KIAGDKVKEMDVRVH
+1097 KIAGERINEMEARVH
-1112 GARAGF
+1112 GARASY
-1118 FPALT
+1118 FPALANDT
-1123 NESTAVHMA
+1123 TAVHIA
-1132 DQQHIDIPEGTLGV
+1132 EQQHIEIPEGALGV
-1146 YPQIGPLPGRNVAL
+1146 YPQVGPIPSAGVSLS
-1160 DQGKLDF
+1160 QGKGNF

-1175 QPITQFFKIRAG
+1175 QPITQYFKIRAG
-1187 VDVSRADAAGARADM
+1187 VDVSRADAAVSRADM
-1202 RRTENEVAY
+1202 RRAENEVAF
-1211 KVKQVYYGILATER
+1211 KVKDVFYAILATER
-1225 RRDAVDAQIRAAEL
+1225 RRDAVGAQIRAAEL
-1239 RITETRNAVVTGVAL
+1239 RSVETRNAVQSGVAL
-1254 EVKAAEV
+1254 EMTAAEV
-1261 RSQIAQARHVH
+1261 RAQIAQAKYVH
-1272 GQLQDAVMDM
+1272 GQLQDAVSDM
-1282 KEELADL
+1282 KQELADL
-1289 CGLPV
+1289 CGL
-1294 DTELQLSLLDGSGS
+1294 
-1308 DPSPEPEAAV
+1308 AV
-1318 DSALAHNPEVEAA
+1318 DSDLTLAQPEAPAADSLPETGAAVAEALAHNPEIDVAT
-1331 AHQLEKA
+1331 HQVEKA
-1338 RAALRAARAEYIPEV
+1338 RAALRAARAEYIPEIG
-1353 SAFAQHIYQDGAP
+1353 AFAQHVYQDGAP
-1366 FLTHNNGAVGLH
+1366 FLSRNNGVFGFH
-1378 MTWTIFEFGKR
+1378 MTWTLFEFGKR
-1389 RGQVS
+1389 RGQVL
-1394 ERSAEVAQA
+1394 ERSAQVTEA
-1403 EENLARLR
+1403 EENLARLK
-1411 NRVRID
+1411 NRVTID
-1417 VEKAV
+1417 VDKAI
-1422 RKLNRAETGVN
+1422 RKLNRSETQLA

-1439 AATAEGRRVASD
+1439 TARTEARRVSSD
-1451 EAEAGTAN
+1451 QAEAGTAN

-1464 ESESSMLNAQADLL
+1464 ESEATLLTAQADLL

-1489 DLIRLTGSR
+1489 ELARLLGTR

>member
-1 MNPVKASLRYPQVTI
+1 MNPVRASLRYPQVTI
-16 ALTIM
+16 ALTVM
-21 LVVSGAYALLRM
+21 LVASGAYALMRM

-42 VREGIVAAFYPGAS
+42 VREGIVAAMYPGAS
-56 SAEVEEQVTQKVE
+56 AAEVENQVTQKVE
-69 QRIFKIEGVRR
+69 QRLFKLEGVRR

-85 TSMNGAMFINLNLED
+85 TSMNGAMYINLNLED

-114 DLAELK
+114 DMAELK
-120 KTDLP
+120 QTDLP
-125 DGVQGPIV
+125 EGVLGPVV

-189 SSSLSRLAQYSVSA
+189 SSTLSRLSQYSVSA
-203 EQIMKALE
+203 DQVMKALE
-211 GRNIVH
+211 GRNMVH
-217 YAGAVPTE
+217 YAGAVPTQQ
-225 RGKPP
+225 GKPP

-239 EQQIRR
+239 EDQIRH
-245 VMIDVSRTGQPVYI
+245 VMIDVSRGGQPVYI
-259 GDLANVD
+259 GDLGNVD
-266 RVYKDPTQYVR
+266 RVYKDPTQYAR
-277 SRGERALL
+277 SRGERAIM

-290 QEGNNIVDFGK
+290 QEGNNIVDFGQ
-301 ELHAS
+301 EVHTA

-318 KIDFVA
+318 KIEFVA

-330 AERVRGF
+330 ADRVKHF
-337 IREFGTA
+337 IREFGIA
-344 ILSVILVTVILLPF
+344 IASVILVTMLLLPF

-415 LDEGVPR
+415 LDRGVPR
-422 PEAAWRSASELA
+422 EEAAWRSATELA
-434 VPVLTATLT
+434 IPVLTATLT

-485 MLSQFFIKQGLHTHG
+485 MLSQFFIKQGLHNPE
-500 AATEKK
+500 AAGRKK
-506 RRSPLEIMQSIY
+506 RRSPLELMQAIY

-526 KWKPVAVVSGIFA
+526 KWKPVAVVLGIFA
-539 VAAGAF
+539 VVAGAL

-576 ATEAA
+576 STQAA
-581 VRRIEDVL
+581 VKRIEDVL
-589 RHEKEVVNY
+589 HEEKEVVNY

-626 VSTRS
+626 VSTTS
-631 AEVTPELVRALRPRL
+631 AEVTPGLVRALRPRL
-646 AQAAPEARAFLS
+646 AQAAPEARVFLS

-676 DDERVLRHFG
+676 DDEHVLRYFG
-686 DRVLQLVQQTPG
+686 DQAMQLLQRTPG

-704 DWREDAYRLKVN
+704 DWREDAYRMKVN
-716 LREEVANRLGFTN
+716 LREEVANRMGFTN

-738 GFEGVPVTTYWEG
+738 GFEGAPVTTYWEG
-751 ERDVAVALRLE
+751 ERDIAVALRLE

-790 IATVS
+790 IAAVS

-828 ERIRPVTDKLPL
+828 ERVRPVTDKLPL

-863 NALLISSIA
+863 KALLISSIA

-884 VDPLVVMAAI
+884 IDPLVVMAAI
-894 PLGLLGASVGLMV
+894 PLGLLGASLGLMV
-907 TNNPFGFTGFLGIV
+907 THNPFGFTGFLGIV

-937 IRERM
+937 TRERM
-942 MEGIPIEEAAIE
+942 KEGVAIEEAAIE

-1000 FFTLVVIPVIYVLIH
+1000 FFTLVVIPVLYVLIH
-1015 QRDSRP
+1015 QRGSKP
-1021 GPVVPSHDRKELQPI
+1021 GPVGSVA
-1036 TAAVLVMIA
+1036 AAVLVLVA
-1045 CGAVAHAQSPKPAL
+1045 CGAVAHAQ
-1059 DEADRTGAQKLTAAV
+1059 
-1074 QTQPRALTLDEAVS
+1074 PRNLTLDEAVS
-1088 LATQHNSMV
+1088 MATQHNSTI
-1097 KIAGDKVKEMDVRVH
+1097 KIAGDKVKETDARVKE
-1112 GARAGF
+1112 ARAGY
-1118 FPALT
+1118 FPSLA
-1123 NESTAVHMA
+1123 NDITAVHIA
-1132 DQQHIDIPEGTLGV
+1132 NQQHIEIPAGSLGV
-1146 YPQIGPLPGRNVAL
+1146 YPSVGPIPGSAVSL
-1160 DQGKLDF
+1160 DQGKQNF
-1167 GLSTTTLS
+1167 GLSMTTLS
-1175 QPITQFFKIRAG
+1175 QPITQYFKIRAG
-1187 VDVSRADAAGARADM
+1187 VDVSRADAAGARSDM
-1202 RRTENEVAY
+1202 RRAENEVAY
-1211 KVKQVYYGILATER
+1211 KVKEVYYAILATER
-1225 RRDAVDAQIRAAEL
+1225 RRDAVAAQILAQEQQL
-1239 RITETRNAVVTGVAL
+1239 SETHNAVESGVVL
-1254 EVKAAEV
+1254 EVKSAEV
-1261 RSQIAQARHVH
+1261 RAQIAQAKHAH
-1272 GQLQDAVMDM
+1272 GQLQDAVADM
-1282 KEELADL
+1282 RQELADL

-1294 DTELQLSLLDGSGS
+1294 ETELQLAPPDGSAS
-1308 DPSPEPEAAV
+1308 DPSPQTEATVQA
-1318 DSALAHNPEVEAA
+1318 AFAHNPEIEAA
-1331 AHQLEKA
+1331 SHQLDKA
-1338 RAALRAARAEYIPEV
+1338 RAVLRAARAEYIPEV
-1353 SAFAQHIYQDGAP
+1353 SAFAQHEYQDGAP
-1366 FLTHNNGAVGLH
+1366 FLSRNNGTVGFH
-1378 MTWTIFEFGKR
+1378 MTWTVFEFGKR

-1394 ERSAEVAQA
+1394 ERSAQVAQA
-1403 EENLARLR
+1403 EENLAHLK
-1411 NRVRID
+1411 NRVKID

-1422 RKLNRAETGVN
+1422 RKLNRAETGVA
-1433 SARELV
+1433 SAKELV
-1439 AATAEGRRVASD
+1439 VATTEARRVSSD

-1464 ESESSMLNAQADLL
+1464 ASEASMFSAQADLL

-1489 DLIRLTGSR
+1489 DLARLTGTR